1 MFIAL
6 DVVNTDVYELSAE
19 EMSHIAGGLNPQP
32 LPPQAEIASWAIGTS
47 GAFQKIMVLKLEI
60 LGNPIIH

>member
-1 MFIAL
+1 MFKKL
-6 DVVNTDVYELSAE
+6 DVDANVSELTEE

-32 LPPQAEIASWAIGTS
+32 LPPQSEIASWAIGTS

-60 LGNPIIH
+60 LGNPIVH